1 MAKSSGKGHAL
12 QNWVHL
18 VRTFFKRG
26 STLREDSMHR
36 RKRKLRD
43 PTVGEWHPS
52 KNYCWKSCMWLWS
65 QGSSRRSMA
74 PQAESR
80 WLAISHRSLAG
91 TIPYLKKLG
100 KSNHTPMIRVAVKGQ
115 VFGGIQVSR
124 DGSDAA
130 SIGDDSYL
138 QYDSGCVDFL
148 LDAKLLRCG
157 RQAV

>member
-1 MAKSSGKGHAL
+1 MTCDFASIVGRNDSIFKKTGKV
-12 QNWVHL
+12 QSYP
-18 VRTFFKRG
+18 K
-26 STLREDSMHR
+26 D
-36 RKRKLRD
+36 
-43 PTVGEWHPS
+43 
-52 KNYCWKSCMWLWS
+52 
-65 QGSSRRSMA
+65 
-74 PQAESR
+74 
-80 WLAISHRSLAG
+80 
-91 TIPYLKKLG
+91 
-100 KSNHTPMIRVAVKGQ
+100 RVAVKGQ